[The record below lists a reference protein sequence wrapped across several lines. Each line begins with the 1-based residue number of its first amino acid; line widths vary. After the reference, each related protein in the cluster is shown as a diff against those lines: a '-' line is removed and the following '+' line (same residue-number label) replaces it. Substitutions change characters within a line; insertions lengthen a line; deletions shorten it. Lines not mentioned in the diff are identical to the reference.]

1 MYTHY
6 DTQEGDLMPNIQ
18 HVQTVLLEETLKEL
32 KRKSN
37 KQYSKD
43 ALTVAVDHYLDC
55 NLDEMRGAL
64 KAAREYIAGKA
75 GKAGSAEILKRIDNA
90 LEV

>member
-1 MYTHY
+1 MINIPH
-6 DTQEGDLMPNIQ
+6 IQ

-43 ALTVAVDHYLDC
+43 ALTVAVEHYLDC
-55 NLDEMRGAL
+55 KEDIIRAALQVAKANLQKDCSKEIIKQIDEAL
-64 KAAREYIAGKA
+64 
-75 GKAGSAEILKRIDNA
+75 L
-90 LEV
+90 

>member
-1 MYTHY
+1 
-6 DTQEGDLMPNIQ
+6 MPNIQ
-18 HVQTVLLEETLKEL
+18 HVQTVLLETDLLALKE
-32 KRKSN
+32 KSG

-43 ALTVAVDHYLDC
+43 ALTVAVDHYLEC
-55 NLDEMRGAL
+55 NLYEMRETL

-90 LEV
+90 LERK

>member
-1 MYTHY
+1 MI
-6 DTQEGDLMPNIQ
+6 DIPNIQ

-43 ALTVAVDHYLDC
+43 ALTVAVDHFLDC
-55 NLDEMRGAL
+55 KQDIMRAAL
-64 KAAREYIAGKA
+64 QAARGNLQR
-75 GKAGSAEILKRIDNA
+75 GCSREIIKQIDKA
-90 LEV
+90 LEGLS

>member
-1 MYTHY
+1 
-6 DTQEGDLMPNIQ
+6 MPNIQ
-18 HVQTVLLEETLKEL
+18 HVQTVLLETDLLALKD
-32 KRKSN
+32 KSG

-55 NLDEMRGAL
+55 NRDEMRGAL
-64 KAAREYIAGKA
+64 KAALKAAREYIT

-90 LEV
+90 LEENNG

>member
-1 MYTHY
+1 MI
-6 DTQEGDLMPNIQ
+6 DIPNIQ

-55 NLDEMRGAL
+55 NRDEMRGAL

-75 GKAGSAEILKRIDNA
+75 GSAEILKRIDNA
-90 LEV
+90 LEEK